1 MSYQDRLHDYG
12 ARDGYSE
19 YRPWITFYNAS
30 KLKELT
36 DVARADKNAAG
47 DIERLEAL
55 IADLREYRH
64 ALAARYAELATMAYS
79 ERLELERRP
88 DGWRGGNITYYIRTV
103 RRYADGTE
111 TVTAHESFPGKQ
123 RRDALKRFDE
133 LKQQR
138 PGIEARVDIEK
149 RSWER

>member
-1 MSYQDRLHDYG
+1 MSYAERFYHDNSL
-12 ARDGYSE
+12 AE
-19 YRPWITFYNAS
+19 VRPWILFHRPE
-30 KLKELT
+30 KLTELQ
-36 DVARADKNAAG
+36 DVERADKNAAG
-47 DIERLEAL
+47 DIATLEKL
-55 IADLREYRH
+55 LADLREYRQ

-133 LKQQR
+133 LKRQR